1 MGDKLIVNY
10 CAECGFKIEG
20 EFKFCPN
27 CGSKINSKI
36 ISSNEVRDT
45 SAEFITC
52 KNCGEKNPLENS
64 DCFSCGIPLSGNKN
78 KKQGG
83 PKQELK
89 KNDRKKSTVENIS
102 KKNKVINEE
111 KVIDNKKILIIS
123 SAIVVVFI
131 FALVASGVFDSGV
144 QENVLQMSNQSLNSG
159 VNLANLE
166 EITQLED
173 KVSADPDDLES
184 TLHLA
189 HLQQDAG
196 LSEKA
201 IVNYKKYLI
210 KFPENA
216 DARVDMA
223 ICYYNL
229 SDYTTAISEME
240 TAIKYQP
247 KHQIAYLNL
256 GIVNLAAQNLEVSK
270 DWFKKTAELDP
281 NTEAG
286 KRAKELLN
294 SH

>member
-1 MGDKLIVNY
+1 MNY

-27 CGSKINSKI
+27 CGSKIYSGNTSFSKTETESVDLVI
-36 ISSNEVRDT
+36 
-45 SAEFITC
+45 C
-52 KNCGEKNPLENS
+52 KNCGEKNPKENVE
-64 DCFSCGIPLSGNKN
+64 CYSCGVPLGGNKI
-78 KKQGG
+78 KKQGR
-83 PKQELK
+83 PKQEVK
-89 KNDRKKSTVENIS
+89 KNDRKKSTSENFS
-102 KKNKVINEE
+102 NNKSVIKEE
-111 KVIDNKKILIIS
+111 KVLDNKKILIIS

-144 QENVLQMSNQSLNSG
+144 QENVSQMSNQSSNSS

-166 EITQLED
+166 EITQLEN

-201 IVNYKKYLI
+201 IINYKKYLT
-210 KFPENA
+210 KFPKNA

-223 ICYYNL
+223 ICFYNL
-229 SDYTTAISEME
+229 GDYTTAISEME

-286 KRAKELLN
+286 KRAQELLS

>member
-1 MGDKLIVNY
+1 M
-10 CAECGFKIEG
+10 
-20 EFKFCPN
+20 
-27 CGSKINSKI
+27 
-36 ISSNEVRDT
+36 
-45 SAEFITC
+45 
-52 KNCGEKNPLENS
+52 
-64 DCFSCGIPLSGNKN
+64 
-78 KKQGG
+78 
-83 PKQELK
+83 K
-89 KNDRKKSTVENIS
+89 KNDRKKSASENFS
-102 KKNKVINEE
+102 NDKNVIKEDKVL
-111 KVIDNKKILIIS
+111 DNKKILIIS

-144 QENVLQMSNQSLNSG
+144 NENVSQISDQTSNSS

-166 EITQLED
+166 EITQLEN
-173 KVSADPDDLES
+173 KINANPDDLES
-184 TLHLA
+184 TLHLG

-201 IVNYKKYLI
+201 IINYKKYLT

-229 SDYTTAISEME
+229 GDYTTAISEME

-256 GIVNLAAQNLEVSK
+256 GIVNLAAKNIEASK
-270 DWFKKTAELDP
+270 AWFKKTAELDP

-286 KRAKELLN
+286 KRAQELLS

>member
-1 MGDKLIVNY
+1 MNY

-27 CGSKINSKI
+27 CGNKIYLETTSSDKSK
-36 ISSNEVRDT
+36 NEST
-45 SAEFITC
+45 ELLNC
-52 KNCGEKNPLENS
+52 KNCGEGNS
-64 DCFSCGIPLSGNKN
+64 IDNSVCFSCGIPLSGNKN
-78 KKQGG
+78 KLQNR
-83 PKQELK
+83 PKQELNK
-89 KNDRKKSTVENIS
+89 VDRKKSVVEHS
-102 KKNKVINEE
+102 PKNNKEIKEE
-111 KVIDNKKILIIS
+111 KVIDNKKILLIS

-131 FALVASGVFDSGV
+131 FALVASGVFDSGI
-144 QENVLQMSNQSLNSG
+144 QENVSQMSNQSSSSSL
-159 VNLANLE
+159 NLANLE
-166 EITQLED
+166 EITQLEN

-201 IVNYKKYLI
+201 IVNYKKYLT

-223 ICYYNL
+223 ICFYNL
-229 SDYTTAISEME
+229 SDYATAISEME

-256 GIVNLAAQNLEVSK
+256 GIVNLAAKNIEASK
-270 DWFKKTAELDP
+270 AWFKKTAELDP

-286 KRAKELLN
+286 KRAQELLN